1 MLRMLTERHPM
12 LIANSKSALRMAH
25 WLAGAL
31 ALYFLT
37 FDFGLQESH
46 PALQATLYNLAQI
59 TVRAWLG
66 YWIARSCLGRLS
78 LSTKDNP
85 TKVVARAI
93 LIGAVILTS
102 R

>member
-1 MLRMLTERHPM
+1 MIEKLYASLRM
-12 LIANSKSALRMAH
+12 SQ
-25 WLAGAL
+25 WLWIAL

-46 PALQATLYNLAQI
+46 PGLQATIYNVANI

-66 YWIARSCLGRLS
+66 YWIARHTLGRVDQNGEGIPMLH
-78 LSTKDNP
+78 L
-85 TKVVARAI
+85 ARAL
-93 LIGAVILTS
+93 LIGAVVLTS